1 MHKLPQKTT
10 FVLINASN
18 ISGIPRVPGG
28 VSLAFSFSSFLGWL
42 LWDMMGGKGNTSPRT
57 TTQES
62 YIFHAPVS
70 PAPKL
75 FNYDVWRSPAK
86 PRVL

>member
-1 MHKLPQKTT
+1 
-10 FVLINASN
+10 
-18 ISGIPRVPGG
+18 
-28 VSLAFSFSSFLGWL
+28 
-42 LWDMMGGKGNTSPRT
+42 MMGGKGNTSPRT

-62 YIFHAPVS
+62 YIFHALVS